1 MDAPTLPSLKQIREF
16 DLGLSDRAMESVST
30 AEQRNDEDSNNG
42 LEIERED
49 ETLILHPFDPQQIR
63 IRTAYTVVELLVTRI
78 KHGEIDLAPEFQ
90 RRNDIWTPTN
100 QSRLIESL
108 LLRIPIPVFY
118 VAADEVERWSV
129 VDGIQRMS
137 SINRFVKGEF
147 ALKSL
152 EYMERW
158 NGSRYNDLPRS
169 LQRRINETQLIFNI
183 IEPGT
188 PPEVMFNVFRRINT
202 GGKNLNS
209 QEIRHALNPGPV
221 RQFLA
226 QLAQSDEFVTA
237 TGASINKTRMKDREC
252 ILRFLSFLITP
263 PSEFSAK
270 NLDSFLTDAMK
281 HINEMRDS
289 DRETLA
295 DTFRKAMTGAFKIFG
310 SQAAFRRPTASTS
323 RYPVNVAL
331 FETWS
336 FQLACCTQTEIDCL
350 VERRDEVQK
359 RFAERLLQDSEFDRS
374 ISLSTAS
381 QSHILKRFQ
390 TIKELIEET
399 IS

>member
-1 MDAPTLPSLKQIREF
+1 M
-16 DLGLSDRAMESVST
+16 
-30 AEQRNDEDSNNG
+30 AEKKNDEDSNNG

-49 ETLILHPFDPQQIR
+49 EALILPFNPQPMR
-63 IRTAYTVVELLVTRI
+63 IRTAYVAVELLVPRI
-78 KHGEIDLAPEFQ
+78 EQGEIDLDPEFQ
-90 RRNDIWTPTN
+90 RHNDIWTLTN
-100 QSRLIESL
+100 QSRLVESL

-152 EYMERW
+152 EYMQRW
-158 NGSRYNDLPRS
+158 NGSRCNDLPLS

-188 PPEVMFNVFRRINT
+188 PPEVTFNVFRRINT
-202 GGKNLNS
+202 GGKNLNG

-226 QLAQSDEFVTA
+226 RLAQSEEFVTA
-237 TGASINKTRMKDREC
+237 TDASINKTRMKDREC

-263 PSEFSAK
+263 PDEFRAK
-270 NLDSFLTDAMK
+270 NLDSFLADAMK
-281 HINEMRDS
+281 RIDEMRDS

-295 DTFRKAMTGAFKIFG
+295 HAFRKAMTGAFKIFG
-310 SQAAFRRPTASTS
+310 SQAFRRPAAGTS

-331 FETWS
+331 FEAWS
-336 FQLACCTQTEIDCL
+336 FQLARCTQSEIDCL
-350 VERRDEVQK
+350 VERRAEVQK

-374 ISLSTAS
+374 ISFSTAN
-381 QSHILKRFQ
+381 QSRILKRFK
-390 TIKELIEET
+390 TIEELIEAT

>member
-1 MDAPTLPSLKQIREF
+1 MDAPTLSNLKQIQEF
-16 DLGLSDRAMESVST
+16 DLGLSDRAMETLSM
-30 AEQRNDEDSNNG
+30 AERRNDEDSNDG
-42 LEIERED
+42 LEIEKED
-49 ETLILHPFDPQQIR
+49 EALPFDPQQIR

-90 RRNDIWTPTN
+90 RHKEIWTLTN

-118 VAADEVERWSV
+118 VAADEVEHWSV

-147 ALKSL
+147 ALKRL
-152 EYMERW
+152 EYMKRW
-158 NGSRYNDLPRS
+158 NDSRYNDLPRS

-202 GGKNLNS
+202 GGTNLNS

-226 QLAQSDEFVTA
+226 RLAQSDEFVTA
-237 TGASINKTRMKDREC
+237 TDASINKTRMKDREC

-263 PSEFSAK
+263 PNKFRAK
-270 NLDSFLTDAMK
+270 NLDGFLTDAMK
-281 HINEMRDS
+281 LINEMRDS

-295 DTFRKAMTGAFKIFG
+295 NTFRKAMTGAFKIFG
-310 SQAAFRRPTASTS
+310 SQAFRRPAAGTS

-331 FETWS
+331 FESWS
-336 FQLACCTQTEIDCL
+336 FQLARCTQTEIDCL
-350 VERRDEVQK
+350 VEQRDEVQK
-359 RFAERLLQDSEFDRS
+359 RFAERLLQDSEFDSS
-374 ISLSTAS
+374 ISFSTAS
-381 QSHILKRFQ
+381 QSRILKRFK
-390 TIKELIEET
+390 TIEELIEAI

>member
-16 DLGLSDRAMESVST
+16 DLGLSARAMESVSR

-42 LEIERED
+42 LEIEKED
-49 ETLILHPFDPQQIR
+49 EAIILHPFDPQQIR
-63 IRTAYTVVELLVTRI
+63 IRTAYPVVELLVTRI

-90 RRNDIWTPTN
+90 RHNGIWTLTN

-147 ALKSL
+147 ALKRL
-152 EYMERW
+152 EYMKRW
-158 NGSRYNDLPRS
+158 DGSRYNELPCS
-169 LQRRINETQLIFNI
+169 LQRRINETPLIFNI

-188 PPEVMFNVFRRINT
+188 PPEVTFNVFRRINT
-202 GGKNLNS
+202 GGANLNS

-226 QLAQSDEFVTA
+226 QLAQSDEFITA
-237 TGASINKTRMKDREC
+237 TDASINKTRMKDREC
-252 ILRFLSFLITP
+252 ILRFLSFLVTP
-263 PSEFSAK
+263 SSELSAK

-281 HINEMRDS
+281 QINEMRDS

-295 DTFRKAMTGAFKIFG
+295 DTFRKAMTDAFKIFG
-310 SQAAFRRPTASTS
+310 SQAFRRPPASTS

-336 FQLACCTQTEIDCL
+336 FQLARCTQTEIDCL

-359 RFAERLLQDSEFDRS
+359 RFEERLLQDSEFDRS
-374 ISLSTAS
+374 ISFSTAN
-381 QSHILKRFQ
+381 QNRILKRFQ